1 MSSHLPSMRSAN
13 SLSSEKAISS
23 PSPSTLHGLIESMR
37 VRQWLKNLLVFAVPV
52 AAGELLQRDVL
63 IATLLAFVAFCLAS
77 SATYLLNDAVDVE
90 RDRAH
95 PVKRNRPLAAGRVS
109 RSAVLT
115 TAAILAVASIALGFL
130 TTRALGLSV
139 IAYLVLTVLYSMW
152 LKHEPVIELALLT
165 AGFLLRATAGAAA
178 TGIPISNWF
187 LIVAGFGSL
196 FMAVGKRYS
205 EVMNQ
210 GQHTATRRSL
220 AGYSPEFLRWAA
232 GVSAAVAIT
241 GYCVW
246 AFQVAAETP
255 SSLPWAEL
263 SVIPFVMAIL
273 RYAIRILAAEAE
285 APEEAVLGDRVLI
298 ALALVWAIIFALGAY
313 GV

>member
-1 MSSHLPSMRSAN
+1 MPSPLPSMRSAN
-13 SLSSEKAISS
+13 SLSSETAVSS
-23 PSPSTLHGLIESMR
+23 RRPSTLRGLIESMR

-63 IATLLAFVAFCLAS
+63 IATLLAFVAFCFAS
-77 SATYLLNDAVDVE
+77 SATYLLNDAVDFE